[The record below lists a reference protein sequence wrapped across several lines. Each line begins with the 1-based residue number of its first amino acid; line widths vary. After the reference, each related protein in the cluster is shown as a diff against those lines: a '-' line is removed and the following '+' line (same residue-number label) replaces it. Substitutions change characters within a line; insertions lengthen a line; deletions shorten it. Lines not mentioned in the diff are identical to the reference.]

1 MKKKGQVTIFIIIII
16 IVIALIVSFFIFK
29 DTLKR
34 KIFIPETDSVK
45 IFVENCI
52 ENVGGEIIYDL
63 GRKGGYFFAPDFS
76 TDTGIPIYYSNGK
89 NYMPTKNQI
98 ENEISYYINE
108 RLFFCTRNFVD
119 FPELEITQGEIETK
133 TKIEENEIILDV
145 KYPLSITKEN
155 DSVIIEDFNNIKI
168 PVRFGIIYDSIYE
181 IIQEQLNH
189 TGICFDCM
197 LDIALEKDL
206 YVNMIDYDN
215 ETVIFIFR
223 DENSKLNDINFEFIF
238 ANKYGIKEE

>member
-108 RLFFCTRNFVD
+108 RLFFCTRNFVE
-119 FPELEITQGEIETK
+119 FPELEIIQGKIETK
-133 TKIEENEIILDV
+133 TRIEENEIILNV
-145 KYPLSITKEN
+145 NYPLSIIKEN
-155 DSVIIEDFNNIKI
+155 STTLIEDFKNIEI
-168 PVRFGIIYDSIYE
+168 PIRFGIIYDSIYE